1 MVDAIA
7 DHDVLMVV
15 APAGAAERCIEL
27 VGAGVADAIVVRAAR
42 LDARTPGALA
52 RRVADRSDAR
62 GHRPAAVV
70 IAELQW
76 ADAASLDLFA
86 EHAAAILDGQPTS
99 APADRMIL
107 MRRAGGERPGAAV
120 LELLARRSGFVLIVR
135 SDDIESLVGR
145 GVDRTR
151 AAELVLATGGAADL
165 IEVLDEVGSLV
176 DEVATRLAVVA
187 PPERWCAE
195 LLAFG
200 AEPTAAETLALLLGG
215 ADAVDAACDTLTVEG
230 LLVDRSMPAGVAD
243 AIRRT
248 CTASRRA
255 RVLDQLLEHGG
266 AGIGSELAVVLDGLG
281 DRSSIAAEL
290 YVEHARCLASTAPP
304 AAAHFIGV
312 ARQCDTAPA
321 SLGLVDA
328 WVQLAG
334 GDPIGAL
341 QALHDA
347 DGDGDG
353 DGDDIELCR
362 AASWAAL
369 GDLASAADALSRSS
383 TPALAVW
390 ASIGAG
396 VHAATTP
403 TTSQS
408 GSARPADALARAVM
422 AWASPGPPC
431 VPADL
436 IDDLR
441 RAALGFRAEPS
452 AVHWPVSPDEVCAL
466 IVCRRGD
473 VAQAERM
480 ISMAVAERPGG
491 FRLHARHRLLAAF
504 LEARRGL
511 LDAAQ
516 TTIDE
521 LARVPLTPS
530 DRFLLAAVRCAV
542 AVRDAESS
550 DVVDAA
556 ATASSALASIGTSA
570 YDVELVAEVSAALHR
585 SRRAVDVDPLDAQD
599 LIAERLGVERLRDDV
614 AWARLRSA
622 MAGDDLDR
630 VREAALSLVVATE
643 AWPLARTTADLFGT
657 DVPVDV
663 HRVSDVASRLAASGL
678 PHEAARLCGLLATT
692 TTDEHVARSLLRES
706 RGWRAARA
714 KVKRSAGVD
723 HAVVRLSEQ
732 EERVARMVLDGHTHK
747 QIGAVLF
754 VSPKTVE
761 HHVAHIRT
769 KLSCTNRAEMMAA
782 LRDYLA
788 TV

>member
-1 MVDAIA
+1 MDAIA
-7 DHDVLMVV
+7 DHDMLMLV
-15 APAGAAERCIEL
+15 APAGSAERCIEV
-27 VGAGVADAIVVRAAR
+27 VGAAVSDAIVVRAGR
-42 LDARTPGALA
+42 LDAQTPGALA
-52 RRVADRSDAR
+52 RRVADRLNAR
-62 GHRPAAVV
+62 GQRPAAVV

-76 ADAASLDLFA
+76 ADAASLDLLA
-86 EHAAAILDGQPTS
+86 EHATAIFDGQPTS
-99 APADRMIL
+99 APADRLIL
-107 MRRAGGERPGAAV
+107 IRRAGGERPGVAV
-120 LELLARRSGFVLIVR
+120 LELLARRFGFVVAVR
-135 SDDIESLVGR
+135 NDDVESLVGR
-145 GVDRTR
+145 GVDRAR

-165 IEVLDEVGSLV
+165 IEVIDEVGSLV
-176 DEVATRLAVVA
+176 DEVAARLAVVA
-187 PPERWCAE
+187 PQERWCAE

-215 ADAVDAACDTLTVEG
+215 ADAVDAACDVLTVEG
-230 LLVDRSMPAGVAD
+230 LLVDRSMPTGVAD
-243 AIRRT
+243 AVRRT
-248 CTASRRA
+248 CTAARRA
-255 RVLDQLLEHGG
+255 RVLEQLREHGG
-266 AGIGSELAVVLDGLG
+266 AGIGIDLAVLLDGLG

-290 YVEHARCLASTAPP
+290 YVEHASSLASTAPS
-304 AAAHFIGV
+304 AAAHFIDV
-312 ARQCDTAPA
+312 ARTCDTAPA
-321 SLGLVDA
+321 SLGLVTA
-328 WVQLAG
+328 WVELAG

-341 QALHDA
+341 RALHDA
-347 DGDGDG
+347 DGDDT
-353 DGDDIELCR
+353 DLCR
-362 AASWAAL
+362 AAAWVAL
-369 GDLASAADALSRSS
+369 GDLASAADALSLSS
-383 TPALAVW
+383 TPELAVW

-396 VHAATTP
+396 VPAARTASTP
-403 TTSQS
+403 PS
-408 GSARPADALARAVM
+408 GAARPAGALARAVT
-422 AWASPGPPC
+422 AWASPGRPC
-431 VPADL
+431 EPADL

-441 RAALGFRAEPS
+441 RAALGFRAEPLAS
-452 AVHWPVSPDEVCAL
+452 LWPVSPDEVCAL

-473 VAQAERM
+473 VDVAERM
-480 ISMAVAERPGG
+480 ITMAVAERPGG
-491 FRLHARHRLLAAF
+491 CRLHARHRLVAAW

-516 TTIDE
+516 TTVDE
-521 LARVPLTPS
+521 LSQLTLTPA

-542 AVRDAESS
+542 AVRDVEST

-556 ATASSALASIGTSA
+556 AAASSALGSISTSA

-585 SRRAVDVDPLDAQD
+585 SRRAAEHDPLDAQD
-599 LIAERLGVERLRDDV
+599 LIAERLGVDRLRVDV

-622 MAGDDLDR
+622 MAGDDLER
-630 VREAALSLVVATE
+630 VRDAAHSLVVAAD
-643 AWPLARTTADLFGT
+643 AWPAARDTADLFAT
-657 DVPVDV
+657 DAPVDAR
-663 HRVSDVASRLAASGL
+663 RVSDVASRLAASGL

-692 TTDEHVARSLLRES
+692 TSDEHIARSLLRES

-714 KVKRSAGVD
+714 KVKRSAGVA